1 MNGLIQEISHT
12 PVMVDEVLDWLVTAP
27 DGWYVDGTVGTGGH
41 IAAILSRL
49 SPEGR
54 VLGVDLDAGSL
65 AVARDHLAADLS
77 RVVLRQG
84 SYAQAALFLQELA
97 VRECQGVLLDLGLSS
112 FSLEASGRGFS
123 FRLDEPLDM
132 RFDPTHGKPLHQVLL
147 HLTPETLADTL
158 ARYGEERQAR
168 AIARAIHNEAAAG
181 RLTTSGALAET
192 VRTVAKGPLADRS
205 LARVFQALRIFIN
218 DELNV
223 LQTALERLSGMLESG
238 RRVVI
243 ISYHSLEDRLVKQFF
258 VRESKDC
265 LCPAHLPQCI
275 CGHTASFKVLTRRP
289 VTPSSEERVLN
300 PRSRSAK
307 LRVAERL

>member
-112 FSLEASGRGFS
+112 FNLEASGRGFS
-123 FRLDEPLDM
+123 FQSDEPLDI
-132 RFDPTHGKPLHQVLL
+132 RFGPAHGRPLHQVLL
-147 HLTPETLADTL
+147 HLRPETMADIL

-223 LQTALERLSGMLESG
+223 LKTALERLNGMLESG

-243 ISYHSLEDRLVKQFF
+243 ISYHSLEDRLVKRFLARQ
-258 VRESKDC
+258 SKDC
-265 LCPAHLPQCI
+265 HYPVHLPQCS
-275 CGHTASFKVLTRRP
+275 CGHTASYKVLTRKH
-289 VTPSSEERVLN
+289 VTPSSEEIALN

-307 LRVAERL
+307 LRAAERL

>member
-1 MNGLIQEISHT
+1 MNGPIQEINHI
-12 PVMVDEVLDWLVTAP
+12 PVMVDEVLNWLVTTP

-41 IAAILSRL
+41 TAAILSRL

-77 RVVLRQG
+77 RVVLHQG
-84 SYAQAALFLQELA
+84 SYAQVASFLQELA

-123 FRLDEPLDM
+123 FQLDEPLDM
-132 RFDPTHGKPLHQVLL
+132 RFDPTHGRPLHQVLL
-147 HLTPETLADTL
+147 HLTPETLADIL
-158 ARYGEERQAR
+158 ARYGEERQSR
-168 AIARAIHNEAAAG
+168 AIARAIHNEAASG
-181 RLTTSGALAET
+181 HLTTSGALAET

-205 LARVFQALRIFIN
+205 LARVFQALRIYIN
-218 DELNV
+218 DELNN
-223 LQTALERLSGMLESG
+223 LQTALERLGSMLESG

-243 ISYHSLEDRLVKQFF
+243 ISYHSLEDRLVKRFF
-258 VRESKDC
+258 ARESKDC

-275 CGHTASFKVLTRRP
+275 CGHTASFSVLTRKP
-289 VTPSSEERVLN
+289 VTPSSEEIALN

-307 LRVAERL
+307 LRAAERL